1 MSQGALTQ
9 AMLYPTAV
17 PDAQWSDVTSLW
29 RSQVWVE
36 DARRTLGR
44 ISTLRQNWDG
54 QGSPAPERVALEVM
68 NRLIK
73 EIDAYDLPTAHIGP
87 VSGGGLGVE
96 WRNRDRDL
104 SLEILP
110 DGSIEF
116 LKAQRTPSGLDLDH
130 MEDGEIRVDR
140 LGEVRALIR
149 WLLGN

>member
-1 MSQGALTQ
+1 
-9 AMLYPTAV
+9 
-17 PDAQWSDVTSLW
+17 
-29 RSQVWVE
+29 
-36 DARRTLGR
+36 
-44 ISTLRQNWDG
+44 
-54 QGSPAPERVALEVM
+54 VALEVM

-110 DGSIEF
+110 DGSIEY
-116 LKAQRTPSGLDLDH
+116 LKAERTPLGFDTDH
-130 MEDGEIRVDR
+130 MEDGEIPHDRV
-140 LGEVRALIR
+140 GEVRALIR